1 MRMRATTP
9 SPRQILPS
17 QDGNDRAYE
26 IILHGGLTREQAE
39 AEAAE
44 RGATLLTIDSQ
55 QELDWLQKQVTDKKF
70 GIHDNA
76 SKGPDDTD
84 LSGYLYTSKL
94 GAAAG
99 TVVEQGSGT
108 KGFIVEYSD
117 YRSPLRLYS
126 ESGTDGFRYVH
137 EGDVLTNRELQRLA
151 WDSTKNNGGKFW
163 MAELEPKAD
172 DASQPSDTVK
182 GGKWFD
188 WGFEER
194 SRNDT
199 TGTWEEWH
207 EKVGLRSPSTTSG
220 KSLGT
225 QHIQDAP
232 DTQDASATPDTLALH
247 DLSNAAGTPAHTST
261 GAQASTGTPVHADA
275 HTTGTSPLSVW
286 QGISPLV
293 DDPLHPSV
301 AVI

>member
-1 MRMRATTP
+1 MKATTP
-9 SPRQILPS
+9 FPRQILPS

-55 QELDWLQKQVTDKKF
+55 QELKWLQDMVKNGKF
-70 GIHDNA
+70 GIHGDA
-76 SKGPDDTD
+76 SKGTDDTD

-99 TVVEQGSGT
+99 TVVEPGSGT

-126 ESGTDGFRYVH
+126 ESGTDDFRYVH
-137 EGDVLTNRELQRLA
+137 EGDVQTNRELQRLA
-151 WDSTKNNGGKFW
+151 WDSTRNNGGNFR

-182 GGKWFD
+182 NGWPT
-188 WGFEER
+188 WGFQER

-247 DLSNAAGTPAHTST
+247 DLSNAAGTPAHTGT
-261 GAQASTGTPVHADA
+261 GAQAVTGTPVQTDA

-301 AVI
+301 ALI

>member
-1 MRMRATTP
+1 MA
-9 SPRQILPS
+9 
-17 QDGNDRAYE
+17 GY
-26 IILHGGLTREQAE
+26 
-39 AEAAE
+39 
-44 RGATLLTIDSQ
+44 
-55 QELDWLQKQVTDKKF
+55 
-70 GIHDNA
+70 
-76 SKGPDDTD
+76 SKD
-84 LSGYLYTSKL
+84 
-94 GAAAG
+94 
-99 TVVEQGSGT
+99 
-108 KGFIVEYSD
+108 
-117 YRSPLRLYS
+117 
-126 ESGTDGFRYVH
+126 
-137 EGDVLTNRELQRLA
+137 
-151 WDSTKNNGGKFW
+151 GGKFW

-232 DTQDASATPDTLALH
+232 DTQDAPATPDTLALH
-247 DLSNAAGTPAHTST
+247 DLSNAAGTPAHT
-261 GAQASTGTPVHADA
+261 GAQAVTGTPVQADA
-275 HTTGTSPLSVW
+275 HTAGTSPLSVW

>member
-1 MRMRATTP
+1 M
-9 SPRQILPS
+9 
-17 QDGNDRAYE
+17 
-26 IILHGGLTREQAE
+26 
-39 AEAAE
+39 
-44 RGATLLTIDSQ
+44 
-55 QELDWLQKQVTDKKF
+55 
-70 GIHDNA
+70 
-76 SKGPDDTD
+76 
-84 LSGYLYTSKL
+84 
-94 GAAAG
+94 
-99 TVVEQGSGT
+99 
-108 KGFIVEYSD
+108 EYSD
-117 YRSPLRLYS
+117 YKSPLRLYS
-126 ESGTDGFRYVH
+126 ESGPNDFRYVH
-137 EGDVLTNRELQRLA
+137 EGEILTNRELQRLA
-151 WDSTKNNGGKFW
+151 WDSTRNNGGNFR

-172 DASQPSDTVK
+172 DPSQPSDTVK
-182 GGKWFD
+182 NSWPT
-188 WGFEER
+188 WGIQER

-247 DLSNAAGTPAHTST
+247 DLSNAAGTPAHT
-261 GAQASTGTPVHADA
+261 GAQAVTGTPVQADA
-275 HTTGTSPLSVW
+275 HTAGTSPLSVW